1 MFRLLFW
8 TIQKFTKSAK
18 QGKFSCWQ
26 YFSVFGGQLIHFLEV
41 YCLVQT
47 AANNKSIYAIWADRS
62 KIVICS
68 LFIFSFRLDEL

>member
-41 YCLVQT
+41 YCLVLTSPQKT
-47 AANNKSIYAIWADRS
+47 EP
-62 KIVICS
+62 
-68 LFIFSFRLDEL
+68 L